1 MSNKLT
7 KRLVESIKPG
17 ATDIFVWD
25 SELRGFGV
33 RVKPSGRRSYLVQ
46 YRTSGNVSRRM
57 TIGVHG
63 VFTAETA
70 RTRARELLHAARSGA
85 DPATERDKVRT
96 APSVADFAERYM
108 AEHAT
113 VKKKPRSVRSDETL
127 LRLHILPAL
136 GTKKVAAISRAD
148 VTTLHHNM
156 RDRPGAANRVI
167 ALLSKMMNLAEK
179 WGMRPD
185 GTNPCRHVE
194 RYPERRM
201 ERFLDNDELARL
213 GTVLTEAQRTQ
224 TELPSV
230 IAAIRLL
237 LFTGCRSGEI
247 LSLQWEHVDFERG
260 CLRLPDSKTG
270 NKIVYLSAPALEVL
284 SGIEHQDG
292 SSWVIVGA
300 LSGKPL
306 VNLRKPWHRIRAK
319 AGLDGLRIHDL
330 RHSFASVGAAGG
342 LSLPIIGALLGHT
355 QAATTQRYAH
365 LAADPLKQA
374 ADLIGRRIATA
385 LTGAADANVTPL
397 RKA

>member
-7 KRLVESIKPG
+7 KRLVESIEPG

-25 SELRGFGV
+25 YELRGFGV
-33 RVKPSGRRSYLVQ
+33 RVKPSGRRSYLIQ
-46 YRTSGNVSRRM
+46 YRNSGNVSRRM
-57 TIGVHG
+57 TIGPHG
-63 VFTAETA
+63 VFTVEAA

-85 DPATERDKVRT
+85 DPAAERDKVRT

-108 AEHAT
+108 AEHAM
-113 VKKKPRSVRSDETL
+113 VKKKPRSVRSDEAL

-148 VTTLHHNM
+148 VTTLHHDM
-156 RDRPGAANRVI
+156 RDRPGAANRAI
-167 ALLSKMMNLAEK
+167 ALLSKMMSLAEK

-213 GTVLTEAQRTQ
+213 GMVLTEAQRTQ
-224 TELPSV
+224 TELPSA

-247 LSLQWEHVDFERG
+247 LSLQWEHVDFKRG

-270 NKIVYLSAPALEVL
+270 NKIVYLSAPALETL
-284 SGIEHQDG
+284 SGIKHQDG
-292 SSWVIVGA
+292 SSWVIAGA
-300 LSGKPL
+300 LPGKPL

-319 AGLDGLRIHDL
+319 AGLPDVRIHDL
-330 RHSFASVGAAGG
+330 RHSFASIGAAGG

-355 QAATTQRYAH
+355 QPATTQRYAH
-365 LAADPLKQA
+365 LIGDPLKQA
-374 ADLIGRRIATA
+374 ADLIGRRIAA
-385 LTGAADANVTPL
+385 AMTGGTDTNVTPL
-397 RKA
+397 RKT